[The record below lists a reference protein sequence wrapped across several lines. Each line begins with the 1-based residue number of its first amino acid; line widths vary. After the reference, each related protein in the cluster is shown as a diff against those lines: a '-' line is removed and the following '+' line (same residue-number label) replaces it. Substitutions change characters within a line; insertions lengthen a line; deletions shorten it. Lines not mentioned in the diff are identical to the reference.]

1 MTGYSKAE
9 VFFSDKE
16 KQQIK
21 EAVATVESRT
31 IGEIA
36 VMVVDESSR
45 YREAEI
51 LSGVILGNLIALI
64 LAVLFFHESI
74 WWYVPLSFILFF
86 PVWFLIKKFRAL
98 KMYGIGNERK
108 EKAVK
113 ERALKAFYERGLHR
127 TKQNT
132 GVLFFISLLEH
143 KVWVL
148 ADKGINE
155 KIEQTTLNKFAR
167 HVARGIREGR
177 ACDTLIEAIGEAG
190 ELLTKHYPIQPGDIN
205 ELSDEIICEDSA
217 KCD

>member
-1 MTGYSKAE
+1 MMGRLRAE
-9 VFFSDKE
+9 TFFSDNE

-21 EAVATVESRT
+21 EAVAAVESRT
-31 IGEIA
+31 IGEVA

-51 LSGVILGNLIALI
+51 LGGVILGSLIALI
-64 LAVLFFHESI
+64 LTILFFHESI

-86 PVWFLIKKFRAL
+86 PGWFLFKKFRAL
-98 KMYGIGNERK
+98 KMHGIGNERK
-108 EKAVK
+108 ENAVR

-155 KIEQTTLNKFAR
+155 KIEQATLNKFALL
-167 HVARGIREGR
+167 VAQGIRDGH
-177 ACDTLIEAIGEAG
+177 ACDSLIEAINEAG
-190 ELLTKHYPIQPGDIN
+190 KLLAQHYSIQPGDVN
-205 ELSDEIICEDSA
+205 ELSDEIICEDN